1 MSFKKISISDIELD
15 HHEVSLVVKCIK
27 NKMLSFRGKYVEKF
41 EKKFEKF
48 IKSDNA
54 ISVSNGTTA
63 LELALATFGVKKND
77 EVLIPNF
84 AFAAVINSVINI
96 GAVPVLV
103 DIDKNSWNIDIAEIK
118 KKITFKTKAIIAVH
132 NYGIF
137 CDIAAIKKIIKN
149 KKIFL
154 IEDCAEAL
162 GTKYNKKYIGNLSD
176 CSTFSFYANKT
187 ITTGEGGMLIFKKKI
202 YYKRALILR
211 NQGRDISDEFFKHKL
226 RGFNFRLTNIQ
237 AAIGY
242 AQLFKIKKLISKR
255 KKIFNFYNKFFIKF
269 KNIKLIPQPKN
280 TENSYWLYTLQILNI
295 DEKKRNSL
303 INSLKKKG
311 IETRPGFYPISE
323 MKPYKKFK
331 KNGKY
336 LVSKKI
342 SSQILSL
349 PSSPKLSKKTINY
362 ITSIFLI
369 ELKKL
374 KIV

>member
-1 MSFKKISISDIELD
+1 M
-15 HHEVSLVVKCIK
+15 
-27 NKMLSFRGKYVEKF
+27 
-41 EKKFEKF
+41 
-48 IKSDNA
+48 
-54 ISVSNGTTA
+54 
-63 LELALATFGVKKND
+63 
-77 EVLIPNF
+77 
-84 AFAAVINSVINI
+84 
-96 GAVPVLV
+96 
-103 DIDKNSWNIDIAEIK
+103 
-118 KKITFKTKAIIAVH
+118 
-132 NYGIF
+132 
-137 CDIAAIKKIIKN
+137 
-149 KKIFL
+149 
-154 IEDCAEAL
+154 